1 MPTKTN
7 GASTNGVKA
16 NGADTHTHTHKY
28 DADFTPAVIDLM
40 GPKTTPR
47 TRQVL
52 GSLIRHIHD
61 FAREVDLTNDEWIMG
76 VNFINSI
83 GQISTPQRNEGQRVC
98 DVIGLE
104 TLIDEIANKLVLEPG
119 DDSPTSSSILGPFW
133 SPHAPFRELGDS
145 IIRSAHNGQVAL
157 MRGQITDIVTKQ
169 GIPNAIFDIWQA
181 SSNGKYDFQDPE
193 NQEPNNLRGK
203 FRTDKDGYYH
213 LYILHPTPY
222 SLPTDGPAGVL
233 LQLMDR
239 HPFRPA
245 HIHLMI
251 SHPEYMTVTTQI
263 FPRDDQYLSSD
274 SVFAVKN
281 DLVVDFRPLE
291 GDPAAELELEYDIRL
306 APKGMQMVAHM

>member
-1 MPTKTN
+1 MATASNSAGTSGVKTN
-7 GASTNGVKA
+7 GASM
-16 NGADTHTHTHKY
+16 HKY
-28 DADFTPAVIDLM
+28 DRDFTQAVIDLM
-40 GPKTTPR
+40 GPRTAPR

-61 FAREVDLTNDEWIMG
+61 FAREVELTNDEWLMG
-76 VNFINSI
+76 VNFINTI
-83 GQISTPQRNEGQRVC
+83 GQISTPTRNEGHRIC

-104 TLIDEIANKLVLEPG
+104 TLVDEIAHKLVLESG
-119 DDSPTSSSILGPFW
+119 AESPTSSSILGPFW
-133 SPHAPFRELGDS
+133 SPHAPFRKIGDT
-145 IIRSAHNGQVAL
+145 IVRSPHTGQVSL
-157 MRGQITDIVTKQ
+157 MRGRITDLVTKR

-203 FRTDKDGYYH
+203 FRTDNNGFYH
-213 LYILHPTPY
+213 LYILHPTAY

-233 LQLMDR
+233 LDLLDR

-251 SHPEYMTVTTQI
+251 SHPEYKSVTTQI

-274 SVFAVKN
+274 TVFAVKN
-281 DLVVDFRPLE
+281 DLVVDFKPLK
-291 GDPAAELELEYDIRL
+291 GDPKAELELEYNIRL
-306 APKGMQMVAHM
+306 APNTMKTISHL